1 MKDNGC
7 HTATVRGEEK
17 KSRGWQKGGQ
27 IGDVC
32 CSCRRI
38 YYAVA
43 RRLLEAVGFSSC
55 Y

>member
-1 MKDNGC
+1 MMNEGC
-7 HTATVRGEEK
+7 CAAAVGGEEK

-32 CSCRRI
+32 YSCRRI